1 MATPYVAYPAS
12 DLGVPRYRL
21 LQLAS
26 RLLFKPVTFS
36 LSQMADRLG
45 TVKNAEGTDRVSFR
59 ALALNCLLYLNDIVA
74 TEDDAVAWL
83 RERIEDERGRF
94 RIWASNLGALHNENS
109 AKSLEFRLRNSERMH
124 QSVTDGLK
132 RLEDL
137 TYRIYRIVSGILP
150 NRIAKFPAGDDERL
164 DTSECQVG
172 TYLAPCWL
180 TSFQLDLPRQ
190 ALLADG
196 YRLTYPVL
204 YCSAK
209 TLSMS
214 NPCAL
219 PSSPI
224 IFIFIIIPATTP
236 RLPQPSVPTGFIALH
251 SIAQAASRHLL
262 SVASPCTVSLGR
274 RFGVCFGDKGDVED
288 ITEADIISTV
298 EFDHTGNYLA
308 TGDKG
313 GRVVLFER
321 NETKKT
327 CEYKFH
333 TEFQSHEPEFD
344 YLKSL
349 EIEEKI
355 NKIKWCRRQNASHYL
370 LSTNDKTIKLWKVFE
385 KSLKVPAP
393 VAEPPVRLPQMRFKT
408 PMELK
413 LPRLT
418 HHDTVVAAVPRR
430 TYANAHAYHINSISV
445 NSDGETF
452 ISSDDLRINL
462 WNLNIQDQSFNIVD
476 IKPANME
483 ELTEV
488 ITAAEFHPVS
498 CNWFMY
504 ASSKGTIK
512 LADMRESALCD
523 QHAKLFEQEE
533 DPASRSF
540 FSEIISSISD
550 VRFSHDG
557 RYILSRDY
565 LTVKIWDVNM
575 ERQPVK
581 TIPIHEHLR
590 PRLCDTYENDSIF
603 DKFEVVFSGDA
614 KNVMTGSYNNNFM
627 IYPSDPEKETEVVLQ
642 ADKSAFKAKKVGI
655 PTPINSSTSSPAAG
669 AGQGQRMRKE
679 TDADQIDF
687 NKKILHMS
695 WHPFEDSIAIAAT
708 NNGSG
713 IWRLQEVWLLR
724 CRSAVE
730 TTFYTY
736 LTISRTGLPPLLP
749 ERYFALYA
757 LTLIR
762 RHAPCAESHAV
773 ARNGAVTPKVINAGP
788 SLEKAELY
796 GIHDQRSTHSKLMG
810 LAGRIFIET
819 IPQWLTV
826 GAMLALIF
834 GGCCSNVFA
843 LEAIVKVEP
852 ASGTLLTFVQFLFVA
867 VTGYVSQFD
876 ATRPPFFIRPN
887 RVPIRRWLINI
898 VLFFSINLLNN
909 HAFSYDISV
918 PVHIILRSGGSITTI
933 VAGSLYGKRY
943 SRIQVTAVVLLTIG
957 QSGSESSHELSAPSF
972 STGLGILFVAQALS
986 AVMGLYTE
994 ETYKQYG
1001 PQWKENLFYS
1011 HILSLPLFLPFTK
1024 SLVRQFMRLVDSP
1037 PLVLRLPIDQASLMT
1052 LPEGWQK
1059 AAEGIYIPSQVTYL
1073 ALNVLTQYACI
1084 RGVNLLAAVS
1094 SALTVTIVL
1103 NIRKLV
1109 SLLLSIWLFGNRL
1122 ATGTLV
1128 GAVVVFSAGALY
1140 SLDSKQ
1146 KEKKPTASTRPKADS
1161 GRVGQAIE
1169 HDDSADE
1176 DDEDEEEAD
1185 NGHSLHRAESV
1196 GVRASADEPSP
1207 ALEDGML
1214 LRDMLRK
1221 TTFYDPV
1228 AERQNSQTD
1237 AKLFYQ
1243 MGKRDLVKN
1252 DAGSWSH
1259 SHPTPHCSPPTLP
1272 KRRRRSQYP
1281 RAASY
1286 QAESSVSTVGCSK
1299 LHFSTYPRLA

>member
-1 MATPYVAYPAS
+1 MAES
-12 DLGVPRYRL
+12 DSTG
-21 LQLAS
+21 S
-26 RLLFKPVTFS
+26 T
-36 LSQMADRLG
+36 
-45 TVKNAEGTDRVSFR
+45 
-59 ALALNCLLYLNDIVA
+59 
-74 TEDDAVAWL
+74 W
-83 RERIEDERGRF
+83 RF
-94 RIWASNLGALHNENS
+94 T
-109 AKSLEFRLRNSERMH
+109 
-124 QSVTDGLK
+124 Q
-132 RLEDL
+132 
-137 TYRIYRIVSGILP
+137 
-150 NRIAKFPAGDDERL
+150 
-164 DTSECQVG
+164 
-172 TYLAPCWL
+172 
-180 TSFQLDLPRQ
+180 
-190 ALLADG
+190 
-196 YRLTYPVL
+196 
-204 YCSAK
+204 
-209 TLSMS
+209 
-214 NPCAL
+214 
-219 PSSPI
+219 
-224 IFIFIIIPATTP
+224 
-236 RLPQPSVPTGFIALH
+236 
-251 SIAQAASRHLL
+251 
-262 SVASPCTVSLGR
+262 
-274 RFGVCFGDKGDVED
+274 CFGDKGDVED

-385 KSLKVPAP
+385 KSLKV
-393 VAEPPVRLPQMRFKT
+393 VAENNLSHDLTPGNVAGAGGGAPRPIPQSHFKNAT
-408 PMELK
+408 DLK

-488 ITAAEFHPVS
+488 ITAAEFHPMS

-523 QHAKLFEQEE
+523 AHAKLFEQEE
-533 DPASRSF
+533 DPSSRSF

-627 IYPSDPEKETEVVLQ
+627 IYPSDPEKEVEVVLQ

-655 PTPINSSTSSPAAG
+655 PTPINSSTSPTATNGSKKGGSRAGSPAAG

-708 NNGSG
+708 NN
-713 IWRLQEVWLLR
+713 IICFLLVFHLTRLKVLYSIPIKDGCSDALR
-724 CRSAVE
+724 D
-730 TTFYTY
+730 
-736 LTISRTGLPPLLP
+736 P
-749 ERYFALYA
+749 
-757 LTLIR
+757 
-762 RHAPCAESHAV
+762 
-773 ARNGAVTPKVINAGP
+773 
-788 SLEKAELY
+788 KAEV
-796 GIHDQRSTHSKLMG
+796 SLMG

-819 IPQWLTV
+819 IPQWLAV
-826 GAMLALIF
+826 GAMLGLIF

-843 LEAIVKVEP
+843 LEAIIN
-852 ASGTLLTFVQFLFVA
+852 GTLLTFVQFLFVA

-876 ATRPPFFIRPN
+876 RSRPPFFLRPN
-887 RVPIRRWLINI
+887 VVPLRRWIVNI
-898 VLFFSINLLNN
+898 VLFFAINVLNN

-918 PVHIILRSGGSITTI
+918 PVHIILRSGGSITTML
-933 VAGSLYGKRY
+933 AGSLYGKKY
-943 SRIQVTAVVLLTIG
+943 SRIQTIAVLLLTVGVITAAWSDA
-957 QSGSESSHELSAPSF
+957 QVKVCSGYGSTSEASHGTASSF
-972 STGLGILFVAQALS
+972 STGLLVLLVAQVLS
-986 AVMGLYTE
+986 AIMGLYTE

-1011 HILSLPLFLPFTK
+1011 HLLSLPLFIPFTQ
-1024 SLVRQFMRLVDSP
+1024 SLLRQFSRLTSSP
-1037 PLVLRLPIDQASLMT
+1037 PLVLSLGMEQSNLT
-1052 LPEGWQK
+1052 GLPEMMRQK
-1059 AAEGIYIPSQVTYL
+1059 AESFYMPSQVAYL

-1084 RGVNLLAAVS
+1084 RGVNLLAATS

-1128 GAVVVFSAGALY
+1128 GAVVVFSAGGLY
-1140 SLDSKQ
+1140 SLDSR
-1146 KEKKPTASTRPKADS
+1146 KKTGPKPRS
-1161 GRVGQAIE
+1161 GGAK
-1169 HDDSADE
+1169 
-1176 DDEDEEEAD
+1176 
-1185 NGHSLHRAESV
+1185 AE
-1196 GVRASADEPSP
+1196 
-1207 ALEDGML
+1207 
-1214 LRDMLRK
+1214 
-1221 TTFYDPV
+1221 
-1228 AERQNSQTD
+1228 
-1237 AKLFYQ
+1237 
-1243 MGKRDLVKN
+1243 
-1252 DAGSWSH
+1252 
-1259 SHPTPHCSPPTLP
+1259 
-1272 KRRRRSQYP
+1272 
-1281 RAASY
+1281 
-1286 QAESSVSTVGCSK
+1286 
-1299 LHFSTYPRLA
+1299 

>member
-1 MATPYVAYPAS
+1 MV
-12 DLGVPRYRL
+12 
-21 LQLAS
+21 
-26 RLLFKPVTFS
+26 
-36 LSQMADRLG
+36 
-45 TVKNAEGTDRVSFR
+45 EGD
-59 ALALNCLLYLNDIVA
+59 
-74 TEDDAVAWL
+74 
-83 RERIEDERGRF
+83 
-94 RIWASNLGALHNENS
+94 SNS
-109 AKSLEFRLRNSERMH
+109 P
-124 QSVTDGLK
+124 TW
-132 RLEDL
+132 
-137 TYRIYRIVSGILP
+137 
-150 NRIAKFPAGDDERL
+150 KF
-164 DTSECQVG
+164 TQ
-172 TYLAPCWL
+172 
-180 TSFQLDLPRQ
+180 
-190 ALLADG
+190 
-196 YRLTYPVL
+196 
-204 YCSAK
+204 
-209 TLSMS
+209 
-214 NPCAL
+214 
-219 PSSPI
+219 
-224 IFIFIIIPATTP
+224 
-236 RLPQPSVPTGFIALH
+236 
-251 SIAQAASRHLL
+251 
-262 SVASPCTVSLGR
+262 
-274 RFGVCFGDKGDVED
+274 CFGDKGDVED

-385 KSLKVPAP
+385 KSLKV
-393 VAEPPVRLPQMRFKT
+393 VAENNLSHDLTPGNVAGVGGGAPRALPQSHFKT
-408 PMELK
+408 AGELK

-488 ITAAEFHPVS
+488 ITAAEFHPIS

-533 DPASRSF
+533 DPSSRSF

-550 VRFSHDG
+550 VRFSYDG

-627 IYPSDPEKETEVVLQ
+627 IYPSDPEKEIEVVLQ

-655 PTPINSSTSSPAAG
+655 PTPINSSTSPTATNGGKKGGSRAGSPAAG

-708 NNGSG
+708 NNDYGQDG
-713 IWRLQEVWLLR
+713 YLDMHR
-724 CRSAVE
+724 CRFLLSDCDDLRSCVLPNVQRTPDSE
-730 TTFYTY
+730 TCQVQCLYNQATSIGP
-736 LTISRTGLPPLLP
+736 LDHRTDETDKLNKINTNSCLL
-749 ERYFALYA
+749 
-757 LTLIR
+757 
-762 RHAPCAESHAV
+762 
-773 ARNGAVTPKVINAGP
+773 
-788 SLEKAELY
+788 
-796 GIHDQRSTHSKLMG
+796 LMG

-819 IPQWLTV
+819 IPQWLAV
-826 GAMLALIF
+826 GAMLSLIF

-843 LEAIVKVEP
+843 LEAIIKLLFV
-852 ASGTLLTFVQFLFVA
+852 GTLLTFVQFLFVA

-876 ATRPPFFIRPN
+876 ITRPPFFVKPN

-898 VLFFSINLLNN
+898 ILFFSINVLNN

-918 PVHIILRSGGSITTI
+918 PVHIILRSGGSITTMI
-933 VAGSLYGKRY
+933 AGSLYGKRY
-943 SRIQVTAVVLLTIG
+943 SRIQIVAVLLLTVGVVTAAW
-957 QSGSESSHELSAPSF
+957 SDSHKGTSTSNSQENVPKF
-972 STGLGILFVAQALS
+972 STGLAVLLIAQILS
-986 AVMGLYTE
+986 AIMGLYTE
-994 ETYKQYG
+994 ETYRIYG
-1001 PQWKENLFYS
+1001 AHWKENLFYS
-1011 HILSLPLFLPFTK
+1011 HLLSLPLFLPFSR
-1024 SLVRQFMRLVDSP
+1024 SLVNQFMRLADSK
-1037 PLVLRLPIDQASLMT
+1037 PLALPLLAEHVNLSTVSANVRHHI
-1052 LPEGWQK
+1052 
-1059 AAEGIYIPSQVTYL
+1059 EGIYIPSQVAYL

-1122 ATGTLV
+1122 ATGTLI
-1128 GAVVVFSAGALY
+1128 GAIVVFSAGGLY
-1140 SLDSKQ
+1140 SLDSK
-1146 KEKKPTASTRPKADS
+1146 KPTPKPKASS
-1161 GRVGQAIE
+1161 G
-1169 HDDSADE
+1169 
-1176 DDEDEEEAD
+1176 
-1185 NGHSLHRAESV
+1185 
-1196 GVRASADEPSP
+1196 
-1207 ALEDGML
+1207 
-1214 LRDMLRK
+1214 K
-1221 TTFYDPV
+1221 
-1228 AERQNSQTD
+1228 
-1237 AKLFYQ
+1237 
-1243 MGKRDLVKN
+1243 
-1252 DAGSWSH
+1252 AG
-1259 SHPTPHCSPPTLP
+1259 
-1272 KRRRRSQYP
+1272 
-1281 RAASY
+1281 
-1286 QAESSVSTVGCSK
+1286 
-1299 LHFSTYPRLA
+1299 